1 MLKLNKKFNNKV
13 VIKNT
18 FKDFFGSNNTE
29 LFIESTCMFYMVK
42 VQRVRW
48 SVSTLINTYYSPQIL
63 LSVVNGNCKYKFSY
77 CICNNQIVSH
87 HKLKCYV
94 STTQQYIAISNEN

>member
-29 LFIESTCMFYMVK
+29 LFIESACMFYMVK
-42 VQRVRW
+42 V
-48 SVSTLINTYYSPQIL
+48 
-63 LSVVNGNCKYKFSY
+63 
-77 CICNNQIVSH
+77 
-87 HKLKCYV
+87 
-94 STTQQYIAISNEN
+94 